1 MTYIKATK
9 SEKIP
14 SKQVALTQSLLL
26 VATAPSEQKRLDA
39 QELVAYF
46 IGELKE
52 EQIEKSFQEAEQ
64 KLSKL
69 YEVNNEN

>member
-14 SKQVALTQSLLL
+14 SKQAALTQSLLL
-26 VATAPSEQKRLDA
+26 VATALSEQKRLDA
-39 QELVAYF
+39 QELVTYF
-46 IGELKE
+46 IGQLQED
-52 EQIEKSFQEAEQ
+52 QIEKSFKEAEE

-69 YEVNNEN
+69 YEVNK

>member
-26 VATAPSEQKRLDA
+26 VATAPNEQKRLDA
-39 QELVAYF
+39 QELVTYF
-46 IGELKE
+46 IGQLQED
-52 EQIEKSFQEAEQ
+52 QIEKSFKEAEE
-64 KLSKL
+64 KINKL
-69 YEVNNEN
+69 YEIKK

>member
-26 VATAPSEQKRLDA
+26 VATAPSEEKRLDA
-39 QELVAYF
+39 QELVTYF
-46 IGELKE
+46 IGQLQED
-52 EQIEKSFQEAEQ
+52 QIEKSFKEAEE
-64 KLSKL
+64 KINKL
-69 YEVNNEN
+69 YEIKK